1 MNAQGLAL
9 LKEHEGFVGVAKWD
23 VTGYAI
29 GHGNHYYEDG
39 SPVRFGDTI
48 TRLRAEKL
56 LTFYVNQYS
65 ANIKTVLKKT
75 LNDNQFSAI
84 INYAYNRGFAKFK
97 SSKLLQLINAG
108 ADSATV
114 ANQFTTEWGSNQNYK
129 TALIKRR
136 AKEAALYQSRS
147 GVIIQDNTPL
157 IIIIIALTLYFIF
170 KRVKAKNP

>member
-1 MNAQGLAL
+1 MKMNAQGLAL
-9 LKEHEGFVGVAKWD
+9 LKEKEGFTGVAVWD

-29 GHGNHYYEDG
+29 GYGNHYYEDG

-48 TRLRAEKL
+48 TRLRAESL
-56 LTFYVNQYS
+56 LNFYVNKYS
-65 ANIKTVLKKT
+65 TNVKTVLTKT

-84 INYAYNRGFAKFK
+84 INYAYNRGFPTFK
-97 SSKLLQLINAG
+97 KTKLLQLINAG

-114 ANQFTTEWGSNQNYK
+114 ANQFTTEWGTNQTYK
-129 TALIKRR
+129 TVLIKRR
-136 AKEAALYQSRS
+136 AKEAALYQSKS

-170 KRVKAKNP
+170 KRVKA